1 MSLTLLG
8 GIAKG
13 YSLVV
18 PKGDTV
24 RPTSVMLRRK
34 VFDANQDLS
43 GTIFIDL
50 CAGTGAVALEAWSR
64 GASQCMLI
72 ESDSKVYKVLVQN
85 IKNLEKRFQ
94 EEVED
99 REIQTKC
106 IKALNWLK
114 QFQNTYEQ
122 WSEQKKANTIIFFD
136 PPYENKDLYQDIVS
150 FSLREW
156 FKGRIWIESDRQK
169 GLSSDFWQS
178 FGDQF
183 TKTYIQGTSYI
194 AVLDLR

>member
-1 MSLTLLG
+1 MSLSLLG

-13 YSLVV
+13 YTLVV

-34 VFDANQDLS
+34 VFDANQDLT
-43 GTIFIDL
+43 GTVFIDL

-64 GASQCMLI
+64 GASQCILV
-72 ESDSKVYKVLVQN
+72 EADPKTYKVLTQN
-85 IKNLEKRFQ
+85 IKNLEKRFL
-94 EEVED
+94 EELED
-99 REIQTKC
+99 REIHAKC
-106 IKALNWLK
+106 LKALNWMN
-114 QFQNTYEQ
+114 QFQFQYEQ
-122 WSEQKKANTIIFFD
+122 WDSQKQADTILFFD
-136 PPYENKDLYQDIVS
+136 PPYEKKDLYQDIVS

-169 GLSSDFWQS
+169 GLASDFWQS
-178 FGDQF
+178 WGEQY

>member
-34 VFDANQDLS
+34 IFDAHQDL
-43 GTIFIDL
+43 TDIVFIDL

-64 GASQCMLI
+64 GALQCILI
-72 ESDSKVYKVLVQN
+72 EADSKTYKVLTQN
-85 IKNLEKRFQ
+85 IVNLEKRFL
-94 EEVED
+94 EECDE
-99 REIQTKC
+99 RLIQSKC
-106 IKALNWLK
+106 IKALNWMN
-114 QFQNTYEQ
+114 QFQNVYEQ
-122 WSEQKKANTIIFFD
+122 WDPQKQADTIIFFD
-136 PPYENKDLYQDIVS
+136 PPYEKKDLYQDIVN
-150 FSLREW
+150 FGLREW

-169 GLSSDFWQS
+169 GFASDFWQS
-178 FGDQF
+178 WGDQF